1 MDVFWVKKT
10 GILQSLLQKA
20 ETRNFL
26 SKKYEIQE
34 IFDAKR
40 LELVGFSK
48 NKEFWKRF
56 NAENK
61 EFWKFFDAKK
71 D

>member
-1 MDVFWVKKT
+1 MGFYGCFLGKKT

-34 IFDAKR
+34 IFDAKKTGIS
-40 LELVGFSK
+40 GF
-48 NKEFWKRF
+48 F
-56 NAENK
+56 
-61 EFWKFFDAKK
+61 
-71 D
+71 